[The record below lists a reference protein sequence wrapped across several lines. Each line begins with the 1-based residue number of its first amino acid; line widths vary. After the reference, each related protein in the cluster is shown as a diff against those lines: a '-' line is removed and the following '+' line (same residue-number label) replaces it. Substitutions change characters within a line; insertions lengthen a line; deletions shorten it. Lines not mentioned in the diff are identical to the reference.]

1 MGRRKRREDAPLSLF
16 SFQDIMACLTGIL
29 ILVALLL
36 AIDGLSDEM
45 QATPG
50 KSGTPEEAKAPESA
64 DELRER
70 IAILTRTLEQRKG
83 GRDVT
88 QGEVDILDDRIRQM
102 AQDSERA
109 KRRVEEAAAERARVL
124 AEQEAAVR
132 KVDQLKQRVAA
143 ARKAAQADA
152 LRERVKFRPGMKYPK
167 SPVFVEPMA
176 GKIVV
181 GELDAARVP
190 VHVATLADPDADARL
205 VGALGPRMP
214 DKSYMVFV
222 VHEDAIP
229 RFEALR
235 DRMIRRGYEVG
246 WQLWDGAS
254 GGFLDGAAD
263 STGQVPL
270 DVPAVPAA
278 APAAT
283 PAAPAAPAK
292 GAAP

>member
-50 KSGTPEEAKAPESA
+50 KAGTPEEAKAAESA

-70 IAILTRTLEQRKG
+70 IAILTRTLDRRKG
-83 GRDVT
+83 GKDVT
-88 QGEVDILDDRIRQM
+88 QAEVDILDDRLRQM
-102 AQDSERA
+102 AQESERA
-109 KRRVEEAAAERARVL
+109 KRRLDEATSERARVL
-124 AEQEAAVR
+124 AEQEAAAR
-132 KVDQLKQRVAA
+132 KVDELKQRIAA

-167 SPVFVEPMA
+167 APVFVEPMA

-205 VGALGPRMP
+205 VGALGTRMP

-246 WQLWDGAS
+246 WQLWDGAAGS
-254 GGFLDGAAD
+254 FLDGAAE
-263 STGQVPL
+263 SGGQVPL
-270 DVPAVPAA
+270 EVPAA
-278 APAAT
+278 P
-283 PAAPAAPAK
+283 PAK
-292 GAAP
+292 GAVP

>member
-50 KSGTPEEAKAPESA
+50 KSGTPEEAKAAESV
-64 DELRER
+64 DDLRER
-70 IAILTRTLEQRKG
+70 LAILTREIERRKG
-83 GRDVT
+83 GKDVT
-88 QGEVDILDDRIRQM
+88 QGEVDILDDRLRQM
-102 AQDSERA
+102 AQEAERA
-109 KRRVEEAAAERARVL
+109 RRRAEEASAERARVL
-124 AEQEAAVR
+124 AEQEAAAR
-132 KVDQLKQRVAA
+132 RVDELKQQVAA

-167 SPVFVEPMA
+167 APVFVEPMV

-190 VHVATLADPDADARL
+190 VHVATIADPDADARL
-205 VGALGPRMP
+205 VGALGARMP

-270 DVPAVPAA
+270 DVPA
-278 APAAT
+278 APPTA
-283 PAAPAAPAK
+283 PPAAPAK

>member
-124 AEQEAAVR
+124 AEQEAAAR
-132 KVDQLKQRVAA
+132 KVDELKQRVAA

-270 DVPAVPAA
+270 DVPAAAPPAA
-278 APAAT
+278 P
-283 PAAPAAPAK
+283 PAAPAK